1 MRSGEGVFRRKPV
14 VDRQYP
20 AARARRQPAAD
31 HVMAVEVAKDK
42 AAEEARRATAS
53 AKELGRKL
61 FGRGKGKDENGK

>member
-1 MRSGEGVFRRKPV
+1 MNAETREDVDYV
-14 VDRQYP
+14 VGL
-20 AARARRQPAAD
+20 
-31 HVMAVEVAKDK
+31 AKDK